1 VSKLSTGGFGM
12 SRYKIKGIERAQKA
26 LREKNRMRVSGRS
39 VKLLADIVHSG
50 KSGKKKSRKKK
61 R

>member
-1 VSKLSTGGFGM
+1 M